1 VKWFVHS
8 LLALELAATVAAAPA
23 SQSQPVAMLFQ
34 VIYQFQHDLA
44 AHNLAAIHNE
54 DAFLGD
60 AITELMT
67 YHDGIVSNRLDI
79 FLHDLTMLG
88 QQSGALHLAADA
100 GQPAQA
106 QAAFVQLT
114 NTFDRLTH
122 YFSTNAI
129 AAAQATAYRFT
140 CPMHPDT
147 VGGPGDTCPKCGMAL
162 DQMIRILP
170 HDYDL
175 PNAIH
180 ATIRTDTPLTVGQPV
195 TARIRLL
202 RPDGEGV
209 LLSDLIETHTKKIH
223 LLIIDHSLTDYH
235 HEHPQ
240 PTDVPGEYVFT
251 FTPHAPGPYRVW
263 ADLRPYPLGVQEYVI
278 TDIPA
283 NTMPLPATNQTLT
296 TQATVDGLH
305 YQLTLD
311 EPVIH
316 VAKTVHARLRITM
329 PDGQPFTALEPIMA
343 TFAHIVG
350 FNEDFHTV
358 LHIHPNGAPVLDPNA
373 RGGPELEFQIYALEP
388 GCVRLF
394 AQVQVGGQS
403 HFAPFGIMVVP

>member
-1 VKWFVHS
+1 
-8 LLALELAATVAAAPA
+8 
-23 SQSQPVAMLFQ
+23 MLFQ
-34 VIYQFQHDLA
+34 VMYQFQHDLA
-44 AHNLAAIHNE
+44 AHNLDAIHNE

-67 YHDGIVSNRLDI
+67 HPIGVTSNRLDA
-79 FLHDLTMLG
+79 FTHDLTTLG
-88 QQSGALHLAADA
+88 QQSSALHLAADDA
-100 GQPAQA
+100 KPAEA

-114 NTFDRLTH
+114 NTFDRVTH
-122 YFSTNAI
+122 YFSSNDI
-129 AAAQATAYRFT
+129 ASAQVAAYRFT
-140 CPMHPDT
+140 CPMHPDV
-147 VGGPGDTCPKCGMAL
+147 VGGPNDKCPKCGMAL

-180 ATIRTDTPLTVGQPV
+180 ATIRADAPLVVGQPATV
-195 TARIRLL
+195 KLRLF

-235 HEHPQ
+235 HEHPT
-240 PTDVPGEYVFT
+240 PGDIPGEYVFT
-251 FTPHAPGPYRVW
+251 FTPQKPGPYRVW
-263 ADLRPYPLGVQEYVI
+263 ADLRPYPLGLQQYVI
-278 TDIPA
+278 ADILA
-283 NTMPLPATNQTLT
+283 FTAPLPATNHTLT
-296 TQATVDGLH
+296 TEATVDGLN
-305 YQLTLD
+305 YQLTID

-316 VAKTVHARLRITM
+316 VAKTVHARLRITT
-329 PDGQPFTALEPIMA
+329 PDGKPFTALEPIMA

-373 RGGPELEFQIYALEP
+373 RGGPDLDFEIYALVP
-388 GCVRLF
+388 GFVRLF
-394 AQVQVGGQS
+394 AQVQIGGQS